1 MNSILISNLNNLGD
15 VICSTSALDLIRRH
29 FPYARIGLMVRPD
42 AGQVLRRHPLVDD
55 LFIYQYKS
63 GSSVGGLWKMAWQI
77 RPKNYEMYLSLDRK
91 PRSALIAFLAGIKTR
106 VTPDRLHHFSPP
118 RWWMPYLCTR
128 VMQFPP
134 DSFHCLVEMFEEPVR
149 QALDIQGY
157 GRTSLPPPTDA
168 ERERAQNILALAGG
182 KKIVGFSVR
191 ANAPVKNWPPGYFA
205 EMMDRLAENVEPFMY
220 VTGSPGDREYV
231 DQLLAKCRSARP
243 VNLCGHITLMEMAAL
258 TGLSDLFV
266 TLDTGAVHIAGNSG
280 LENLI
285 CIFTATEPE
294 GVLKSARQAVVMTTS
309 EPCCPCRS
317 CSYDEDKRPCQT
329 GLSVDTVY
337 EAAMNLLNGIGK
349 SVDEKD
355 ANACAS
361 PS

>member
-15 VICSTSALDLIRRH
+15 VICSTAALDLIRQH

-55 LFIYQYKS
+55 LFVYQYKS
-63 GSSVGGLWKMAWQI
+63 GSSVASLWKMAWEI

-91 PRSALIAFLAGIKTR
+91 PRSALVAFLAGIRTR
-106 VTPDRLHHFSPP
+106 VTPDRLHIYTQP
-118 RWWMPYLCTR
+118 RWWMPYLCSR
-128 VMQFPP
+128 VMEFPQ
-134 DSFHCLVEMFEEPVR
+134 DAYHSLVDMFEEPVR
-149 QALDIQGY
+149 RALDIEGK
-157 GRTSLPPPTDA
+157 GRTSLGPPTDA
-168 ERERAQNILALAGG
+168 ERERAQNILALAGD

-191 ANAPVKNWPPGYFA
+191 ANAAVKNWPPDRFA
-205 EMMDRLAENVEPFMY
+205 EVMDCLDESINPFMY
-220 VTGSPGDREYV
+220 VTGAPGDREYV
-231 DQLLAKCRSARP
+231 DALLAKCRSARP

-280 LENLI
+280 LKNLI

-294 GVLKSARQAVVMTTS
+294 GVLESARQAVVMCTNES
-309 EPCCPCRS
+309 CCPCRS
-317 CSYDEDKRPCQT
+317 CPHEENQAPCQT
-329 GLSVDTVY
+329 GITADNVY
-337 EAAMNLLNGIGK
+337 EAAMNLLNGTGN

-355 ANACAS
+355 ASACAS